1 MIKTIK
7 DAVERY
13 GEDIYDIVNN
23 SPSRSNAYFRGL
35 ELGGPVLAILC
46 AVWCLRHLSATADSG
61 HYPYQEETSDIGCI
75 SASRSKMGDG
85 GGRYRPLLSAG
96 MLCGSG

>member
-35 ELGGPVLAILC
+35 ELGGPVLAMFGVTTIMEIMMEYHQHRECYSNNL
-46 AVWCLRHLSATADSG
+46 
-61 HYPYQEETSDIGCI
+61 
-75 SASRSKMGDG
+75 
-85 GGRYRPLLSAG
+85 
-96 MLCGSG
+96 

>member
-7 DAVERY
+7 DAVGRY

-46 AVWCLRHLSATADSG
+46 AVWWDNNNG
-61 HYPYQEETSDIGCI
+61 NNDGIPPTS
-75 SASRSKMGDG
+75 
-85 GGRYRPLLSAG
+85 G
-96 MLCGSG
+96 MLLQ

>member
-1 MIKTIK
+1 MIKNIK

-35 ELGGPVLAILC
+35 ELGGPVLEYSVLF
-46 AVWCLRHLSATADSG
+46 
-61 HYPYQEETSDIGCI
+61 
-75 SASRSKMGDG
+75 G
-85 GGRYRPLLSAG
+85 GTTIMEIMMEYHQHRECYSNNL
-96 MLCGSG
+96 

>member
-46 AVWCLRHLSATADSG
+46 AVCWDNNNG
-61 HYPYQEETSDIGCI
+61 NNDGIPPTS
-75 SASRSKMGDG
+75 
-85 GGRYRPLLSAG
+85 G
-96 MLCGSG
+96 MLLQ

>member
-46 AVWCLRHLSATADSG
+46 AV
-61 HYPYQEETSDIGCI
+61 
-75 SASRSKMGDG
+75 
-85 GGRYRPLLSAG
+85 
-96 MLCGSG
+96 